1 MFGGIERCSYLVI
14 MKDRIESDRCYHIFN
29 QAHGMIDLFKESR
42 NYPFF
47 IDKME
52 KHLTPVCEILAFCL
66 MKNHFHL
73 VIKTREIEES
83 EISEAFANLFIGY
96 AKSYNNVYD
105 RSGSLFKKPFK
116 RKLIESETYL
126 KNVILYIH
134 CNPVKD
140 GFVEDI
146 ISYPWSSYH
155 EILDDFSTFVERNF
169 ILELFDDS
177 TNFVAAHKA
186 FQLHTSFT
194 PTFEQ

>member
-1 MFGGIERCSYLVI
+1 MYD
-14 MKDRIESDRCYHIFN
+14 KIESDKYYHIFN
-29 QAHGMIDLFKESR
+29 QANGMIDIFQESR

-52 KHLTPVCEILAFCL
+52 KHLTPVCEIIAFCL

-73 VIKTREIEES
+73 VIKTKQEIEELK
-83 EISEAFANLFIGY
+83 ISRAFANLFIGY
-96 AKSYNNVYD
+96 AKAYNKVYN

-116 RKLIESETYL
+116 RKLIESEVYL
-126 KNVILYIH
+126 KNLILYVH

-140 GFVEDI
+140 GFVEDL

-155 EILDDFSTFVERNF
+155 EIIDDAKTFVDREF
-169 ILELFDDS
+169 VLELFDDS

-186 FQLHTSFT
+186 YQLNTSFL
-194 PTFEQ
+194 PTFE

>member
-1 MFGGIERCSYLVI
+1 MYD
-14 MKDRIESDRCYHIFN
+14 KIESDKYYHIFN
-29 QAHGMIDLFKESR
+29 QANGMIDIFQESR

-52 KHLTPVCEILAFCL
+52 KHLTPVCEIIAFCL

-73 VIKTREIEES
+73 VIKTKQEIEELK
-83 EISEAFANLFIGY
+83 ISRAFANLFIGY
-96 AKSYNNVYD
+96 AKAYNKVYN

-116 RKLIESETYL
+116 RKLIGSEVYL
-126 KNVILYIH
+126 KNLILYVH

-140 GFVEDI
+140 GFVEDL

-155 EILDDFSTFVERNF
+155 EIIDDAKTFVDREF
-169 ILELFDDS
+169 VLELFDDS

-186 FQLHTSFT
+186 YQLNTSFL
-194 PTFEQ
+194 PTFE

>member
-1 MFGGIERCSYLVI
+1 MQDKIKSDSY
-14 MKDRIESDRCYHIFN
+14 YHVFN
-29 QAHGMIDLFKESR
+29 QANGMIDIFKESR

-52 KHLTPVCEILAFCL
+52 KHLAPVCNIIAFCL

-73 VIKTREIEES
+73 VIKTKDVDAS
-83 EISEAFANLFIGY
+83 DISRAFANLFIGY
-96 AKSYNNVYD
+96 AKAYNKAYH

-116 RKLIESETYL
+116 RKRIESKSYL
-126 KNVILYIH
+126 KNVILYVH

-155 EILDDFSTFVERNF
+155 DILDDVKTCIDREFV
-169 ILELFDDS
+169 LELFDDS

-186 FQLHTSFT
+186 YQLNTSFL
-194 PTFEQ
+194 PTFE